1 MPGINGFEQR
11 SRFFQIARRS
21 TLECAAIDDILL
33 SNQAIGFEAIRYR
46 RKQSSTS
53 TVRRGGLSTSRRRKR
68 TRKYIGPNVLLAT
81 SIFSLAPWNPFLA
94 SCPFLPI
101 ERMEG
106 NAQRCHKLP

>member
-1 MPGINGFEQR
+1 MPEINGCQQR

-53 TVRRGGLSTSRRRKR
+53 TSTVSLSTSRRRKR